1 MPLAAARPTPA
12 GAGLAPTLLRSI
24 VRTERRRVSVAA
36 GLFVSYQV
44 GEVMVPVV
52 AGVVIDR
59 AVVTG
64 DAGALAL
71 WLGVLTVVFAL
82 LSTSWRLGDRLLT
95 AALEDTVHRL
105 RLELTSRFLDPAGVA
120 GSRQGGEVVS
130 VASADAAAAARVL
143 VAVATTAG
151 ASAALVVT
159 AAVLLVISVKLG
171 LLVILG
177 LPVVVCLL
185 QLLIRPLEQRA
196 ATQRVDAARAAAL
209 ATDLLTGVRVLKGLR
224 AGATAAERYR
234 GASRRSLRAGLA
246 AARLAAVHEGATV
259 MAAGV
264 FIAAVAAVSGTLA
277 ARGAMTIGGLVAAVG
292 VTQFLVGPL
301 WRLGFAG
308 AELAKARASAAR
320 VAGLLQASAA
330 VSEGTQDVR
339 DGCGSVAFRDVRHAT
354 LRGFDLDVAG
364 GEFVA
369 LAVLDPRDAVALL
382 DLVARAADPGAG
394 VVELDGVP
402 LPSLRLCDLRRALL
416 VTRHDAVLFS
426 GRLAD
431 VVLDAGGDGT
441 TAADVERLLA
451 AVGADDLHDA
461 LPDGL
466 ETPVSSRGGSLSGGQ
481 RQRVALARALAAS
494 PRVLVLHDPTTAV
507 DPVTEGKLAAGLRQW
522 RSGATTIVLT
532 TSPTLLATADR
543 VVVVD
548 GGTVVD
554 EGSHRELL
562 ARCPRYERTVLA

>member
-1 MPLAAARPTPA
+1 MPAGRSVPLAGTGPAA
-12 GAGLAPTLLRSI
+12 TLLRSI

-36 GLFVSYQV
+36 ALFVSHQV

-95 AALEDTVHRL
+95 AALEDTAHRL

-130 VASADAAAAARVL
+130 VAGADAAAAAHVL
-143 VAVATTAG
+143 VAVAAAAG

-159 AAVLLVISVKLG
+159 AAVLLVISVELG

-185 QLLIRPLEQRA
+185 QRLIRPLERRAAAQRA
-196 ATQRVDAARAAAL
+196 DAAQAAAL

-224 AGATAAERYR
+224 AGTNAAERYR
-234 GASRRSLRAGLA
+234 GASRRSLHAGLA

-259 MAAGV
+259 MATGV
-264 FIAAVAAVSGTLA
+264 LIAAVAAVSGTLA
-277 ARGAMTIGGLVAAVG
+277 ASGTMTIGGLVAAVG

-308 AELAKARASAAR
+308 AELARARASAAR
-320 VAGLLQASAA
+320 VTGLLQASAP
-330 VSEGTQDVR
+330 VSEGAQEVP
-339 DGCGSVAFRDVRHAT
+339 DGCGCVAFRDVRHAT
-354 LRGFDLDVAG
+354 LRDFDLHVAG

-382 DLVARAADPGAG
+382 DLVARAADPDAG

-416 VTRHDAVLFS
+416 VTRHDSVLFP

-431 VVLDAGGDGT
+431 VVLEAGGDG
-441 TAADVERLLA
+441 AADVERVLA
-451 AVGADDLHDA
+451 AVGAEDLHEA

-466 ETPVSSRGGSLSGGQ
+466 ETIVSPRGGSLSGGQ

-507 DPVTEGKLAAGLRQW
+507 DPVTERKLAAGLRQW